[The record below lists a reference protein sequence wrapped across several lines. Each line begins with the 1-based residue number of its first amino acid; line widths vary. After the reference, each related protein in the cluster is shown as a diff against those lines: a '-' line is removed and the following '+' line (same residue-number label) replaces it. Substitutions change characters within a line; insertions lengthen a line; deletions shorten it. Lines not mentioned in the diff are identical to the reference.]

1 MMFLHGSR
9 AVARLSVVPALA
21 LALATGACSS
31 SETGPGPDA
40 HVPTSAKLFVN
51 GVDETANLIL
61 PAGATT
67 RVQIKFYLADGSEET
82 TIETTHF
89 SSLTFTPT
97 VLATPAGVADHR
109 FQWDVTAQGAAGTGT
124 VMVGFGHDDLA
135 DEDSFGPFPVTV
147 Q

>member
-9 AVARLSVVPALA
+9 ALARLSVVPALA

-31 SETGPGPDA
+31 NETGPGPDA

-51 GVDETANLIL
+51 GADVTANLVL

-97 VLATPAGVADHR
+97 VLATPAGVTDHR